1 MRECCV
7 WWGIFLLSYSTGA
20 LKLGVWNVSGIWK
33 FTDSRSRWARRR
45 EAFVLLFVSF
55 IFSDFCRIVFILCAC
70 VGELAML
77 TVCVLV
83 HLCWSEDSFLTWYGL
98 PFTPART
105 VYPHRSFC
113 YNLAWPEGNQ
123 NKWLLTLHS
132 GTGIR
137 QYLWE
142 SFPFGLQ
149 GMPFSS
155 II

>member
-1 MRECCV
+1 MLCVMRNFPSVVFNWSAETR
-7 WWGIFLLSYSTGA
+7 S
-20 LKLGVWNVSGIWK
+20 LKCFWHLKIHRFAKSVSSSSWS
-33 FTDSRSRWARRR
+33 FRFA
-45 EAFVLLFVSF
+45 VSF